1 MKPDKKLISD
11 RFGRKFEQYNNLARI
26 QQGIAAELAK
36 LFSIHFPDPVKGRI
50 FEAGAGTGFLTR
62 FLRQANPE
70 AEFILN
76 DITDAAAPYL
86 REAVSGA
93 RATYLWGDAE
103 TIDLP
108 HDLHAVAAASTV
120 QWFDDLPG
128 FLHRAAAATV
138 DGGALVL
145 STFGPDNFREVRS
158 LMGFGLDYHTKTE
171 LGRMAA
177 EAGYE
182 VLHLSEQTRTLY
194 FDIPVDIIYHI
205 RTTGVNAVRPV
216 RWDRRKLA
224 EFTDRYRELF
234 MTRDGLIPLT
244 YHPVFLIAR
253 KEAPTAAV

>member
-36 LFSIHFPDPVKGRI
+36 LYAIHFPVPVTGRI

-62 FLRQANPE
+62 FLRMANPG

-86 REAVSGA
+86 REAVADSKA
-93 RATYLWGDAE
+93 AYLWGDAE
-103 TIDLP
+103 SIELP
-108 HDLHAVAAASTV
+108 RDLHTVAAASTV

-128 FLHRAAAATV
+128 FLRRAASATV
-138 DGGALVL
+138 EGGALAI

-158 LMGFGLDYHTKTE
+158 IMGFGLDYHTKAE
-171 LGRMAA
+171 LGSMAA

-182 VLHLSEQTRTLY
+182 VVHLSEQTRTLY

-216 RWDRRKLA
+216 QWDRRKLT
-224 EFTDRYRELF
+224 EFTERYRELF
-234 MTRDGLIPLT
+234 MTRDGLMPLT

-253 KEAPTAAV
+253 RKAAAEV